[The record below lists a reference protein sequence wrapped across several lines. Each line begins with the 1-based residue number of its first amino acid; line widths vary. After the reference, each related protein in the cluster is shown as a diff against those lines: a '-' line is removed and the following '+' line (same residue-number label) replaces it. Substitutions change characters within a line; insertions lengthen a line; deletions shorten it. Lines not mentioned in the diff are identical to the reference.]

1 MVRAHPDDP
10 LVLSLGAD
18 FLSAGPGAIADAE
31 AQFQKAIEIAQDD
44 PLVRFHYG
52 KHLLRVK
59 RYADARCE
67 LELADRLGDSRAL
80 DLLSNIE
87 PEDDE

>member
-1 MVRAHPDDP
+1 
-10 LVLSLGAD
+10 LVLSHGAD
-18 FLSAGPGAIADAE
+18 FLSAGLGAIARAE
-31 AQFQKAIEIAQDD
+31 AQFQRAIEIAPDD
-44 PLVRFHYG
+44 PLVRYHYG

-67 LELADRLGDSRAL
+67 LVLADRLGDARAL
-80 DLLSNIE
+80 GLLSSIE